1 MNILTKTGATVS
13 QCHHFFVSK
22 DQKTVEK
29 KRECSE
35 SLQFLLLCRTLN
47 TVLEACPQ
55 RASNRSIWSKSLL
68 NRVSIGLSLN
78 ISLFQMI

>member
-13 QCHHFFVSK
+13 QCHNFFVSK